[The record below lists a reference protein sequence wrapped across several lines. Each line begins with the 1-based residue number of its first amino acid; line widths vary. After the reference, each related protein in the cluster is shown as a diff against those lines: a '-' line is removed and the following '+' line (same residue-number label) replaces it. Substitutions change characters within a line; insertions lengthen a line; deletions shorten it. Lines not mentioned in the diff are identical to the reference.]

1 MWDVELAHCM
11 QGIVV
16 DRILVDVG
24 LVHCMQGIVVGR
36 LHVGCGA
43 CALHAGHCGG

>member
-1 MWDVELAHCM
+1 MW
-11 QGIVV
+11 
-16 DRILVDVG
+16 DVG

-43 CALHAGHCGG
+43 CALHAEHCGG